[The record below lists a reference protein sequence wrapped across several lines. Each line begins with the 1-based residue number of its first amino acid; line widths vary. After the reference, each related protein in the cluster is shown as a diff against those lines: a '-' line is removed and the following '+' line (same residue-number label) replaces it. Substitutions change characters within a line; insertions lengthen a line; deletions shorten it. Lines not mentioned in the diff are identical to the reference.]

1 MKEIVWLLL
10 YAAWYLRIFSV
21 AALASGLPISQVKS
35 AMKDRIHAAVI
46 TLVYDTKIHDER
58 GKARL
63 CYVSVK
69 HIDLSSPA
77 AGPQQI
83 PEKKEKE
90 RHKNNWGT
98 RLAIRLVRG
107 YIFAPKHNLHHA
119 DTSPFDV
126 LRVIFLRRSN
136 VLRRSPSLPDGTCS
150 FKYSQSNSTWN
161 VTLHGSRACCQ
172 KELFC
177 ISQFRSRGPQNKQ
190 PHPKMGK
197 GA

>member
-10 YAAWYLRIFSV
+10 YAAWYSRIFSV
-21 AALASGLPISQVKS
+21 AALASGLPISQVES

-46 TLVYDTKIHDER
+46 TLMYDTKIHDER

-77 AGPQQI
+77 AGPLQI

-90 RHKNNWGT
+90 RPESHKNNWGT

-107 YIFAPKHNLHHA
+107 YFFAPKHNLHHP

-126 LRVIFLRRSN
+126 LPCDF
-136 VLRRSPSLPDGTCS
+136 P
-150 FKYSQSNSTWN
+150 
-161 VTLHGSRACCQ
+161 A
-172 KELFC
+172 
-177 ISQFRSRGPQNKQ
+177 PQ
-190 PHPKMGK
+190 
-197 GA
+197 